1 MDLPRDA
8 DGSRD
13 ALSDVLRLVR
23 LRACVYFVKDMAPP
37 WGLEIPAMPNG
48 PLHMVLAGQCLL
60 RHGDRKVSLGAG
72 DAVLLPHGASHTM
85 LDRPETVP
93 DYGPDVMDRLMTERD
108 SEPVPGATRMLCGHF
123 EWDDA
128 LDHPLFRELPNLI
141 IVRKVFDGSEALRF
155 RTIIDLITRESLG
168 EAPGS
173 AAVADRMGEV
183 LFVSLLRAWMAGHE
197 PSRGVLATMN
207 DARLSRAL
215 RYIHHN
221 PDQEI
226 DLNMLARIA
235 GMSRTSFAVRFHD
248 VMGKPPAAYIT
259 DWRMLQ
265 ARQLLLRTDVAISE
279 IMERV
284 GYGSDAAFIRAFK
297 RTFGE
302 TPARLRRHAETN
314 GAALG

>member
-1 MDLPRDA
+1 M

-23 LRACVYFVKDMAPP
+23 LRACVYFVKNMAPP
-37 WGLEIPAMPNG
+37 WGLEIPAVPNG

-60 RHGDRKVSLGAG
+60 RHDDQEVFLRAG
-72 DAVLLPHGASHTM
+72 DAVLLPHGARHIM
-85 LDRPETVP
+85 LDRRETVP
-93 DYGPDVMDRLMTERD
+93 DHGPDVMARLMA
-108 SEPVPGATRMLCGHF
+108 EPDNEPAPDATRMLCGHF
-123 EWDDA
+123 EWDGA
-128 LDHPLFRELPNLI
+128 LDHPLFRELPDLI
-141 IVRKVFDGSEALRF
+141 VVRDVFDGAEAPRF
-155 RTIIDLITRESLG
+155 RTIIELITRESAG
-168 EAPGS
+168 EEPGS

-183 LFVSLLRAWMAGHE
+183 LFVSLLRAWMARHD

-235 GMSRTSFAVRFHD
+235 GMSRTAFAVRFHD
-248 VMGKPPAAYIT
+248 VMGKPPAAYMT

-265 ARQLLLRTDVAISE
+265 ARQLLLRTDIAISE

-302 TPARLRRHAETN
+302 TPAKLRRHAEAN
-314 GAALG
+314 GAAVG